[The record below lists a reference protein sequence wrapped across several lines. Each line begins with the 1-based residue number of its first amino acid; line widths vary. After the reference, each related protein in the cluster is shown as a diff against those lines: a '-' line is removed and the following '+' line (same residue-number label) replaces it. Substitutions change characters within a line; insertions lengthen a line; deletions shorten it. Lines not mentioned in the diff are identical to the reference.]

1 MNHIKLDGSF
11 KWVGQSRIFCF
22 FWTFLN
28 TNQKSE
34 NLQIQNDLYE
44 YPLVTYFSREFSLD
58 NRTLFGRY
66 YSKISQLRCI
76 TKQRGLLVSLYT
88 RQLVLQRFNQIFKTL
103 NDLHFVSIFINV
115 KQINFVID
123 GLFKKAII
131 FFLPLFSLSLF
142 LFSVKGPANAEKGS
156 ATNNDCRFGLI
167 LRQLRPWTIVFGLY
181 ILQTIIRGNST

>member
-1 MNHIKLDGSF
+1 MGRAIPYFLFLLNFF
-11 KWVGQSRIFCF
+11 KYKPEVGKFADTKWFVWISTGNI
-22 FWTFLN
+22 
-28 TNQKSE
+28 
-34 NLQIQNDLYE
+34 LQC
-44 YPLVTYFSREFSLD
+44 EFSLD

-88 RQLVLQRFNQIFKTL
+88 RQLVVQRFNQIFKTL
-103 NDLHFVSIFINV
+103 NDLHFESIFINV